1 MEHFKVA
8 STTDKLL
15 PAVNSKNSDSFTKH
29 EKQNLRNSRVWK
41 NLFSLSR
48 LIAGAFNLHSN
59 VRYRDNESKAVGK
72 RNNEKSLKHTKSR
85 ESRGAFSVRELSD
98 RKWIKINRIDIDF
111 FLAFFL
117 FFSWNDFFGEKLYG
131 TMKSV
136 DVQPRSS

>member
-29 EKQNLRNSRVWK
+29 EKQHLRNSRVWK

-72 RNNEKSLKHTKSR
+72 QNNEKSLKHTKSR

-111 FLAFFL
+111 FLE
-117 FFSWNDFFGEKLYG
+117 SWNDFFGEKLYG
-131 TMKSV
+131 TMKTV
-136 DVQPRSS
+136 DAQPGSS